1 VKPVSYIFTMGKAK
15 ETWENTLPIYNSE
28 RRMLK
33 EQLDNLVFNKE
44 RQLDR
49 VLTSFFKE
57 MKGGKGQ
64 GI

>member
-1 VKPVSYIFTMGKAK
+1 
-15 ETWENTLPIYNSE
+15 
-28 RRMLK
+28 
-33 EQLDNLVFNKE
+33 LVFNKE

-64 GI
+64 GIWYYITFPFWWMGLVLPCISVVGIGNIRLPTKPYLGYW

>member
-1 VKPVSYIFTMGKAK
+1 MGKAK